1 MEMRNLRFI
10 PTQVH
15 GILDYTMG
23 AVLSSGP
30 IYLKGFKKVGRKWHK
45 EEDDSVLEEK
55 AKNLTIQEIIPY
67 SMGLAS
73 TVYSLFT
80 NYELG
85 AVKKIPMKVHLALD
99 AFSGAFLAASP
110 WIFGFAKKVWIPFVA
125 AGVFELGAALFTKFE
140 EETLEHK
147 LAQEYL

>member
-1 MEMRNLRFI
+1 MEMAKLRFI

-15 GILDYTMG
+15 GMLDYTMG

-30 IYLKGFKKVGRKWHK
+30 LYLKGFKKVGRKK
-45 EEDDSVLEEK
+45 NKDDDDSALEEK
-55 AKNLTIQEIIPY
+55 AKNLTAQEIIPY
-67 SMGLAS
+67 SMGVAS

-99 AFSGAFLAASP
+99 AASGAFLAASP
-110 WIFGFAKKVWIPFVA
+110 WLFGFAKKVWIPFVA
-125 AGVFELGAALFTKFE
+125 AGVFEIAAALFTKFE
-140 EETLEHK
+140 EESFEGQLG
-147 LAQEYL
+147 QEYL